1 MKKLDDGIRE
11 IYEVLETLNEGKKEK
26 FNIFS
31 SVLGKQLE
39 GIVFSHPFF
48 ERDSVMVLADYV
60 TADTGSGCVHTAPG
74 HGQEDFETG
83 QR

>member
-31 SVLGKQLE
+31 KDEDIVVEELE
-39 GIVFSHPFF
+39 KLKFSYFKK
-48 ERDSVMVLADYV
+48 DSLHVCYMKRKTLF
-60 TADTGSGCVHTAPG
+60 
-74 HGQEDFETG
+74 QNKIL
-83 QR
+83 R